1 MIIEKEDKMQETI
14 CVSDNSDNPV
24 FFYEK
29 EFYIFSNFSS
39 FKLYWD
45 KKDFDTSEAAYQYE
59 KYKISCYPIA
69 ETILKARSAHEAYK
83 IAQVNKDFQDP
94 DWDDIKLGI
103 MFNIISAKVAQHKK
117 KYKKLLETGNRE
129 IIEDSWRDDYWGWG
143 PNKDGKNMLG
153 KLWMKLRYK
162 LQ

>member
-59 KYKISCYPIA
+59 KYKIS
-69 ETILKARSAHEAYK
+69 
-83 IAQVNKDFQDP
+83 
-94 DWDDIKLGI
+94 
-103 MFNIISAKVAQHKK
+103 
-117 KYKKLLETGNRE
+117 
-129 IIEDSWRDDYWGWG
+129 
-143 PNKDGKNMLG
+143 
-153 KLWMKLRYK
+153 
-162 LQ
+162 